1 MCTALR
7 DILLIVAAIV
17 VGVIFS
23 VSFGHT
29 AEITFENCMPG
40 TRLGIVRFLEEKT
53 DFEYV
58 KNGQLMQVGSL
69 VLDLRPG
76 DYGVT
81 YKAHNAS
88 VLDAEFREIV
98 VGNKKETHY
107 FGCEE

>member
-1 MCTALR
+1 MNIVVR
-7 DILLIVAAIV
+7 DILLIIAAV
-17 VGVIFS
+17 VIGVLFG
-23 VSFGHT
+23 VSNGRA
-29 AEITFENCMPG
+29 AEITFENCQPG
-40 TRLGIVRFLEEKT
+40 TILGIVRFLEEKT

-58 KNGQLMQVGSL
+58 KGGQLMQVGSL

-81 YKAHNAS
+81 YKFHNAP

-98 VGNKKETHY
+98 VNTEKETHY